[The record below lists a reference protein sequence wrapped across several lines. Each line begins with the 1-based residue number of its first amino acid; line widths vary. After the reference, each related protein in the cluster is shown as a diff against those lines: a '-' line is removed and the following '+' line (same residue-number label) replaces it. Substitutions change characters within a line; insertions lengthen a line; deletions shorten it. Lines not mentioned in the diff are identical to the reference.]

1 MSSKEK
7 PSAAWALGRAI
18 VSRVMFSKAIRL
30 FSSLAARAQGRGC
43 TFWAWRFAGTFGA
56 TSDSVAVISSCD
68 ARKIASHHRLV
79 GYLLYIVTISESKV

>member
-56 TSDSVAVISSCD
+56 TSSDSVAVMSFCD
-68 ARKIASHHRLV
+68 ARK
-79 GYLLYIVTISESKV
+79 